1 MLRRLDVYNV
11 CLQLKEIQNAIGVW
25 IRFDMLVYVESQFQ
39 FILFESVCI
48 VGSLQNSTE
57 HYRAV
62 ISPYYVVN
70 TLIGGYKNKAQY
82 EVVKYSMCSLQH
94 RNEIMKAAKKLLH
107 FVGVRP
113 CSYAFLLLIS
123 SFSVRCVAHIAFSF
137 PSFVRV

>member
-1 MLRRLDVYNV
+1 
-11 CLQLKEIQNAIGVW
+11 
-25 IRFDMLVYVESQFQ
+25 MLVYVESQFQ

-48 VGSLQNSTE
+48 VGSLQNSTVY
-57 HYRAV
+57 YRAV

-70 TLIGGYKNKAQY
+70 TLIGVYTNKAHY

-94 RNEIMKAAKKLLH
+94 RNEIIKAARKLLH

-123 SFSVRCVAHIAFSF
+123 SFGVRCVAHIAFSF